1 MGRYLEQ
8 LSKEEIAKFMNG
20 MECPFNF
27 RCCKK
32 DFSDIKFNRPF
43 EGWNAFK
50 CQYENPRTC
59 PYSSHYGYCHICK
72 CPLFNYIDISRELE
86 ADLEI

>member
-8 LSKEEIAKFMNG
+8 LSKEEISEIMNG

-32 DFSDIKFNRPF
+32 DFRDIKFNKPF
-43 EGWNAFK
+43 EGWDIFK
-50 CQYENPRTC
+50 CMRKNPKEC
-59 PYSSHYGYCHICK
+59 LFSYPYGYCHICK
-72 CPLFNYIDISRELE
+72 CPLLNHIDIVKKLDE
-86 ADLEI
+86 